1 MYLVSLSDKVL
12 YEVARGVPLAGPDP
26 ESAWSGASVVG
37 GVVGGI
43 LLGVVAAFAFVAWR
57 RKAKAGEGRGK
68 GRVAAAMRTA
78 LAAAGRGARFKKGR
92 SARTSPI

>member
-68 GRVAAAMRTA
+68 GRVAA
-78 LAAAGRGARFKKGR
+78 GHPE
-92 SARTSPI
+92 SINYSSIVTSLITTSSTGTSW